1 MSREPTGP
9 IVCATRGGK
18 ASHILQAK
26 AIQLARAERKSLV
39 FVYIVNPSNLGPL
52 SEKSQK
58 AAQAEL
64 TWFGNA
70 LLKVAQLRAQRAGV
84 QVETIVCE
92 GNVRVQIEE
101 VLREKGAGLLLVGA
115 SRQSDSTPTFK
126 EDALTQFARQ
136 VEQDTGVEVRIIS
149 LDEA

>member
-26 AIQLARAERKSLV
+26 AIQLARVEGKPLV
-39 FVYIVNPSNLGPL
+39 FVYIVSPGNLGAL
-52 SEKSQK
+52 SEKSK
-58 AAQAEL
+58 EAAQAEL
-64 TWFGNA
+64 TWFGHA

-84 QVETIVCE
+84 KADTIVRQ

-101 VLREKGAGLLLVGA
+101 VLREKGAGLLLLGA
-115 SRQSDSTPTFK
+115 SRQRGSTPTFD

-136 VEQDTGVEVRIIS
+136 VEQDTGVEVRIIA